1 MGEERSN
8 RKTYVRIYTLF
19 NSRLRAK
26 VIPTRIPITA
36 CYADKIRLNPS
47 IQFVHFTNPIYR
59 YSTFFLFLLPPPLQY
74 YTNILRLQ
82 FSSIQIREKTFELE
96 ETRYVTTHQSWKHA
110 RNATTHG
117 PFYEDART
125 TTRRRS
131 GGLNIDRP
139 TVSLPVSDT
148 ETGRPRFQLSSLIF
162 HAFTARG
169 REERRRGGRRKRK
182 RVPCCSPSVRWSG
195 LFPSFVLG
203 PHKFS
208 CRGPRGNKRQIT
220 KTAIMWPFPPDSVYI
235 YTHIY
240 TESCTDYGRKFLAGP
255 SPQQASLFSS
265 IYKTFLSSISIF
277 STKLLYYQLFLPSYL
292 SRERNRK
299 SWKPVWL
306 PSKKIVCPSFRNI
319 EIAVKRRP
327 TARWTTN
334 SLRARKLL
342 CYFNPFLNFFASR
355 TTIQLYIYIFLL
367 VLSLLNLFSLFL
379 FLNSN
384 GKYGREEIFPS
395 LSFVPAIGDK
405 LYSQKYNFL
414 FRLRVL
420 ADSSLVA
427 RHFRERR
434 IRRFSC
440 SLRGQQLPPLF
451 HATFRCYRYFNV
463 RRQSKYPRLFPPRVI
478 INT

>member
-82 FSSIQIREKTFELE
+82 FSSIQIREKTFELK
-96 ETRYVTTHQSWKHA
+96 ETRYITTHQSWKHA

-235 YTHIY
+235 YIHIY
-240 TESCTDYGRKFLAGP
+240 T
-255 SPQQASLFSS
+255 QSLVRIMGGNSS
-265 IYKTFLSSISIF
+265 LDHLHN
-277 STKLLYYQLFLPSYL
+277 KLRYFLPSIKL
-292 SRERNRK
+292 SYREFRERHFDFFYKVIILSIVSPFVFISKEGQKKEKGMQWFRP
-299 SWKPVWL
+299 SVWL

-355 TTIQLYIYIFLL
+355 TTIQLYIYISPSF
-367 VLSLLNLFSLFL
+367 
-379 FLNSN
+379 
-384 GKYGREEIFPS
+384 IFIKFIFS
-395 LSFVPAIGDK
+395 LSFFK
-405 LYSQKYNFL
+405 L
-414 FRLRVL
+414 
-420 ADSSLVA
+420 
-427 RHFRERR
+427 EW
-434 IRRFSC
+434 
-440 SLRGQQLPPLF
+440 
-451 HATFRCYRYFNV
+451 
-463 RRQSKYPRLFPPRVI
+463 
-478 INT
+478 

>member
-1 MGEERSN
+1 
-8 RKTYVRIYTLF
+8 
-19 NSRLRAK
+19 
-26 VIPTRIPITA
+26 
-36 CYADKIRLNPS
+36 
-47 IQFVHFTNPIYR
+47 
-59 YSTFFLFLLPPPLQY
+59 
-74 YTNILRLQ
+74 
-82 FSSIQIREKTFELE
+82 
-96 ETRYVTTHQSWKHA
+96 
-110 RNATTHG
+110 
-117 PFYEDART
+117 
-125 TTRRRS
+125 
-131 GGLNIDRP
+131 
-139 TVSLPVSDT
+139 
-148 ETGRPRFQLSSLIF
+148 
-162 HAFTARG
+162 
-169 REERRRGGRRKRK
+169 
-182 RVPCCSPSVRWSG
+182 
-195 LFPSFVLG
+195 
-203 PHKFS
+203 
-208 CRGPRGNKRQIT
+208 
-220 KTAIMWPFPPDSVYI
+220 MWPFPPDSVYI

-342 CYFNPFLNFFASR
+342 CYFSSLEQPSN
-355 TTIQLYIYIFLL
+355 YIYIFLL
-367 VLSLLNLFSLFL
+367 VLFLLNLFSLL
-379 FLNSN
+379 LLLNSN

-434 IRRFSC
+434 IRRFPC
-440 SLRGQQLPPLF
+440 PLRGQQLPPLF
-451 HATFRCYRYFNV
+451 HATFRCYCYFNV

>member
-235 YTHIY
+235 YIHIY
-240 TESCTDYGRKFLAGP
+240 T
-255 SPQQASLFSS
+255 QSLVRIMGGNSS
-265 IYKTFLSSISIF
+265 LDHLHN
-277 STKLLYYQLFLPSYL
+277 KLRYFLPSIKLSYRAFRFFLQSYYIINCFSLRVYL
-292 SRERNRK
+292 VREKEKGKRNAM
-299 SWKPVWL
+299 V
-306 PSKKIVCPSFRNI
+306 PSFCLASKQ
-319 EIAVKRRP
+319 E
-327 TARWTTN
+327 N
-334 SLRARKLL
+334 SLSVVSQYWDRGEATADGSMNDKLVTRSKAAL
-342 CYFNPFLNFFASR
+342 LFFVSR
-355 TTIQLYIYIFLL
+355 TTIQLYIYISPSFIFIKFI
-367 VLSLLNLFSLFL
+367 FS
-379 FLNSN
+379 S
-384 GKYGREEIFPS
+384 S
-395 LSFVPAIGDK
+395 SFK
-405 LYSQKYNFL
+405 L
-414 FRLRVL
+414 
-420 ADSSLVA
+420 
-427 RHFRERR
+427 EW
-434 IRRFSC
+434 
-440 SLRGQQLPPLF
+440 
-451 HATFRCYRYFNV
+451 
-463 RRQSKYPRLFPPRVI
+463 
-478 INT
+478 

>member
-265 IYKTFLSSISIF
+265 IYKTFLSRISRAAFRFFLQSYYIINCF
-277 STKLLYYQLFLPSYL
+277 SLRVYL
-292 SRERNRK
+292 VREKEKGKRNAM
-299 SWKPVWL
+299 V
-306 PSKKIVCPSFRNI
+306 PSFCLASKQ
-319 EIAVKRRP
+319 E
-327 TARWTTN
+327 N
-334 SLRARKLL
+334 SLSVVSQYWDRGEATADGSMNDKLVTRSKAAL
-342 CYFNPFLNFFASR
+342 LFFVSR
-355 TTIQLYIYIFLL
+355 TTIQLYIYISPSFIFIKFI
-367 VLSLLNLFSLFL
+367 FS
-379 FLNSN
+379 S
-384 GKYGREEIFPS
+384 S
-395 LSFVPAIGDK
+395 SFK
-405 LYSQKYNFL
+405 L
-414 FRLRVL
+414 
-420 ADSSLVA
+420 
-427 RHFRERR
+427 EW
-434 IRRFSC
+434 
-440 SLRGQQLPPLF
+440 
-451 HATFRCYRYFNV
+451 
-463 RRQSKYPRLFPPRVI
+463 
-478 INT
+478 

>member
-169 REERRRGGRRKRK
+169 REERREGEEEEEKEAGSLLFAVSSMERPLS
-182 RVPCCSPSVRWSG
+182 VLCSRAAQVF
-195 LFPSFVLG
+195 L
-203 PHKFS
+203 
-208 CRGPRGNKRQIT
+208 PRAKGKQ
-220 KTAIMWPFPPDSVYI
+220 KTNYKDGHHVTLPTWLRIYI
-235 YTHIY
+235 YTYIHRVL
-240 TESCTDYGRKFLAGP
+240 YGLW
-255 SPQQASLFSS
+255 
-265 IYKTFLSSISIF
+265 
-277 STKLLYYQLFLPSYL
+277 
-292 SRERNRK
+292 E
-299 SWKPVWL
+299 
-306 PSKKIVCPSFRNI
+306 
-319 EIAVKRRP
+319 EIP
-327 TARWTTN
+327 RWTISTT
-334 SLRARKLL
+334 SFAI
-342 CYFNPFLNFFASR
+342 FFH
-355 TTIQLYIYIFLL
+355 L
-367 VLSLLNLFSLFL
+367 
-379 FLNSN
+379 
-384 GKYGREEIFPS
+384 
-395 LSFVPAIGDK
+395 
-405 LYSQKYNFL
+405 
-414 FRLRVL
+414 
-420 ADSSLVA
+420 
-427 RHFRERR
+427 
-434 IRRFSC
+434 
-440 SLRGQQLPPLF
+440 
-451 HATFRCYRYFNV
+451 
-463 RRQSKYPRLFPPRVI
+463 
-478 INT
+478 

>member
-169 REERRRGGRRKRK
+169 REERREGEEEEEKEAGSLLFAVSSMERPLS
-182 RVPCCSPSVRWSG
+182 VLCSRAAQVF
-195 LFPSFVLG
+195 L
-203 PHKFS
+203 
-208 CRGPRGNKRQIT
+208 PRAKGKQ
-220 KTAIMWPFPPDSVYI
+220 KTNYKDGHHVTLPTWLRIYI
-235 YTHIY
+235 YT
-240 TESCTDYGRKFLAGP
+240 
-255 SPQQASLFSS
+255 QSLVRIMGGNSS
-265 IYKTFLSSISIF
+265 LDHLHN
-277 STKLLYYQLFLPSYL
+277 KLRYFLPSIKL
-292 SRERNRK
+292 SYRA
-299 SWKPVWL
+299 
-306 PSKKIVCPSFRNI
+306 FRFFLQSYYIINCF
-319 EIAVKRRP
+319 
-327 TARWTTN
+327 
-334 SLRARKLL
+334 SLRIYLVRGTEKVGSLSGFQARK
-342 CYFNPFLNFFASR
+342 
-355 TTIQLYIYIFLL
+355 
-367 VLSLLNLFSLFL
+367 
-379 FLNSN
+379 
-384 GKYGREEIFPS
+384 
-395 LSFVPAIGDK
+395 
-405 LYSQKYNFL
+405 
-414 FRLRVL
+414 
-420 ADSSLVA
+420 
-427 RHFRERR
+427 
-434 IRRFSC
+434 
-440 SLRGQQLPPLF
+440 
-451 HATFRCYRYFNV
+451 
-463 RRQSKYPRLFPPRVI
+463 
-478 INT
+478 

>member
-169 REERRRGGRRKRK
+169 REERREGGRRRKRK

-235 YTHIY
+235 YIHIY
-240 TESCTDYGRKFLAGP
+240 TQSLVRIMGGNSSLDHLHNKLRYFLP
-255 SPQQASLFSS
+255 SIKLSYRAFRFFLQSYYIINCFSLRVYLVREKEKGKRNAMVPSFCLASKQENSLSVVSQYWDRGEATADGSMNDKLVTRSKAALLFQSFSS
-265 IYKTFLSSISIF
+265 IFSS
-277 STKLLYYQLFLPSYL
+277 LEQPS
-292 SRERNRK
+292 N
-299 SWKPVWL
+299 
-306 PSKKIVCPSFRNI
+306 
-319 EIAVKRRP
+319 
-327 TARWTTN
+327 
-334 SLRARKLL
+334 
-342 CYFNPFLNFFASR
+342 
-355 TTIQLYIYIFLL
+355 YIYIFLL
-367 VLSLLNLFSLFL
+367 VLFLLNLFSLL
-379 FLNSN
+379 LLLNSN

-440 SLRGQQLPPLF
+440 SLRGQQLPPPLSCDVSLLSLF
-451 HATFRCYRYFNV
+451 
-463 RRQSKYPRLFPPRVI
+463 
-478 INT
+478 

>member
-82 FSSIQIREKTFELE
+82 FSSIQIREKTFELK
-96 ETRYVTTHQSWKHA
+96 ETRYITTHQSWKHA

-235 YTHIY
+235 YIHIY
-240 TESCTDYGRKFLAGP
+240 T
-255 SPQQASLFSS
+255 QSLVRIMGGNSS
-265 IYKTFLSSISIF
+265 LDHLHN
-277 STKLLYYQLFLPSYL
+277 KLRYFLPSIKL
-292 SRERNRK
+292 SYRA
-299 SWKPVWL
+299 
-306 PSKKIVCPSFRNI
+306 FRFFLQSYYIINCF
-319 EIAVKRRP
+319 
-327 TARWTTN
+327 
-334 SLRARKLL
+334 SLRIYLVRGTEKVGSLSGFQARK
-342 CYFNPFLNFFASR
+342 
-355 TTIQLYIYIFLL
+355 
-367 VLSLLNLFSLFL
+367 
-379 FLNSN
+379 
-384 GKYGREEIFPS
+384 
-395 LSFVPAIGDK
+395 
-405 LYSQKYNFL
+405 
-414 FRLRVL
+414 
-420 ADSSLVA
+420 
-427 RHFRERR
+427 
-434 IRRFSC
+434 
-440 SLRGQQLPPLF
+440 
-451 HATFRCYRYFNV
+451 
-463 RRQSKYPRLFPPRVI
+463 
-478 INT
+478 

>member
-96 ETRYVTTHQSWKHA
+96 ETRYITTHQSWKHA

-169 REERRRGGRRKRK
+169 REERREGGRRRKRK

-235 YTHIY
+235 YTHRVL
-240 TESCTDYGRKFLAGP
+240 YGLW
-255 SPQQASLFSS
+255 
-265 IYKTFLSSISIF
+265 
-277 STKLLYYQLFLPSYL
+277 
-292 SRERNRK
+292 E
-299 SWKPVWL
+299 
-306 PSKKIVCPSFRNI
+306 
-319 EIAVKRRP
+319 EIP
-327 TARWTTN
+327 RWTISTT
-334 SLRARKLL
+334 SFAI
-342 CYFNPFLNFFASR
+342 FFH
-355 TTIQLYIYIFLL
+355 L
-367 VLSLLNLFSLFL
+367 
-379 FLNSN
+379 
-384 GKYGREEIFPS
+384 
-395 LSFVPAIGDK
+395 
-405 LYSQKYNFL
+405 
-414 FRLRVL
+414 
-420 ADSSLVA
+420 
-427 RHFRERR
+427 
-434 IRRFSC
+434 
-440 SLRGQQLPPLF
+440 
-451 HATFRCYRYFNV
+451 
-463 RRQSKYPRLFPPRVI
+463 
-478 INT
+478 

>member
-96 ETRYVTTHQSWKHA
+96 ETRYITTHQSWKHA

-235 YTHIY
+235 YIHIY
-240 TESCTDYGRKFLAGP
+240 T
-255 SPQQASLFSS
+255 QSLVRIMGGNSS
-265 IYKTFLSSISIF
+265 LDHLHN
-277 STKLLYYQLFLPSYL
+277 KLRYFLPSIKLSYRAFRFFLQSYYIINCFSLRVYL
-292 SRERNRK
+292 VREKEKGKRNAM
-299 SWKPVWL
+299 V
-306 PSKKIVCPSFRNI
+306 PSFCLASKQ
-319 EIAVKRRP
+319 E
-327 TARWTTN
+327 N
-334 SLRARKLL
+334 SLSVVSQYWDRGEATADGSMNDKLVTRSKAAL
-342 CYFNPFLNFFASR
+342 LFFVSR
-355 TTIQLYIYIFLL
+355 TTIQLYIYISPSFIFIKFI
-367 VLSLLNLFSLFL
+367 FS
-379 FLNSN
+379 S
-384 GKYGREEIFPS
+384 S
-395 LSFVPAIGDK
+395 SFK
-405 LYSQKYNFL
+405 L
-414 FRLRVL
+414 
-420 ADSSLVA
+420 
-427 RHFRERR
+427 EW
-434 IRRFSC
+434 
-440 SLRGQQLPPLF
+440 
-451 HATFRCYRYFNV
+451 
-463 RRQSKYPRLFPPRVI
+463 
-478 INT
+478 